1 VTRGSDTPQRGLGS
15 TAEPS
20 TAEGSPLGPPS
31 GDVSTAA
38 ASSAHAQAGRRSRWD
53 FLRRYLRGLDH
64 IGLALGFL
72 AFLCSL
78 TPSLLPRS
86 WQAQGLVSGL
96 AVTAAY
102 AVGAALTQ
110 VGRWAG
116 VPPLQPPAQRRIRW
130 IIVAV
135 GAVVVVV
142 ALWLGSTWQ
151 EEVRRAVGMPPQG
164 RYLYLGVLVIAAA
177 VFALLLGFARVFAD
191 LYRRIVRRLLRV
203 VPPVVARLVA
213 IAVVALLAF
222 TLLNGALY
230 HGFLSVA
237 DKISAAQDARTEGPT
252 GPPSSPLRS
261 GGPGSL
267 VAWSALGREGRK
279 FVSEGPSVAEIEKL
293 TGRPAVPSIRAYAGL
308 RSAPTLQGEADLVLA
323 ELRRTGAFGRS
334 LLAVA
339 TTTGTG
345 WVDPTL
351 ADPLEYMYGGNTA
364 IASMQY
370 SYLPSWINFIA
381 DRGSSQEAG
390 RTLFDTIYDYWATL
404 PSGHR
409 PRLVAFGESLG
420 TFGGTAAFSGVADL
434 INRTQGDL
442 FAGAPNSTELWRQL
456 TDARVAGSPERL
468 PVYANATTVR
478 FAGSASDLRTP
489 DGTLPHPRVVFAQ
502 HASDPIVW
510 WSPDLILS
518 EPDWLGEARGPDVLP
533 EVHWYPLVTFWQ
545 VTWDMAIALSP
556 PAGHGHHYGAEIPT
570 AWAAILHPPGWTD
583 ADTTALGATP

>member
-1 VTRGSDTPQRGLGS
+1 V
-15 TAEPS
+15 E
-20 TAEGSPLGPPS
+20 
-31 GDVSTAA
+31 
-38 ASSAHAQAGRRSRWD
+38 RRSRGD
-53 FLRRYLRGLDH
+53 FLRHYLRGLDH
-64 IGLALGFL
+64 LGLALGFL

-86 WQAQGLVSGL
+86 WPAQGLVSGL
-96 AVTAAY
+96 TVTAAY
-102 AVGAALTQ
+102 AVGTALTQ

-116 VPPLQPPAQRRIRW
+116 VPPLRPRTSRRIRW
-130 IIVAV
+130 IIVAA
-135 GAVVVVV
+135 GALVVAV

-151 EEVRRAVGMPPQG
+151 DEVRRAVGMPPQG

-177 VFALLLGFARVFAD
+177 VFALLLGIARLFAD
-191 LYRRIVRRLLRV
+191 LYRRIVQRLLRV
-203 VPPVVARLVA
+203 IPPVVARLVA
-213 IAVVALLAF
+213 AAIVALLAF

-237 DKISAAQDARTEGPT
+237 DKISAAADARTEGPT

-267 VAWSALGREGRK
+267 VAWKDLGREGRK
-279 FVSEGPSVAEIEKL
+279 FVSQGPSVAEIEKL
-293 TGRPAVPSIRAYAGL
+293 TGRAAVPSIRVYAGL

-323 ELRRTGAFGRS
+323 ELRRTRAFDRS

-351 ADPLEYMYGGNTA
+351 ADPLEYMYGGETA

-370 SYLPSWINFIA
+370 SYLPSWINFLA
-381 DRGSSQEAG
+381 DRNGSQEAG
-390 RTLFDTIYDYWATL
+390 RTLFDTIYDYWTTL
-404 PSGHR
+404 PAGHR
-409 PRLVAFGESLG
+409 PRLVTFGESLG

-434 INRTQGDL
+434 TNRSQGDL
-442 FAGAPNSTELWRQL
+442 FAGPPNSTDLWRRL
-456 TDARVAGSPERL
+456 TDGRAPGSPERL
-468 PVYANATTVR
+468 PVYGNGTTVR
-478 FAGSASDLRTP
+478 FAATAADLRAP
-489 DGTLPHPRVVFAQ
+489 DGTLPHPRIVFAQ

-518 EPDWLGEARGPDVLP
+518 EPDWLREARGPDVVSQ
-533 EVHWYPLVTFWQ
+533 VHWYPLVTFWQ
-545 VTWDMAIALSP
+545 ITWDMAIALSP
-556 PAGHGHHYGAEIPT
+556 PPVHGHHYGAEIPT

-583 ADTTALGATP
+583 ADTSALGAAP

>member
-1 VTRGSDTPQRGLGS
+1 M
-15 TAEPS
+15 
-20 TAEGSPLGPPS
+20 
-31 GDVSTAA
+31 
-38 ASSAHAQAGRRSRWD
+38 
-53 FLRRYLRGLDH
+53 RGLDH

-86 WQAQGLVSGL
+86 WPAQGLVSGL
-96 AVTAAY
+96 TVTAAY

-110 VGRWAG
+110 IGRWAG
-116 VPPLQPPAQRRIRW
+116 VPSLQPRTHQRIRRI
-130 IIVAV
+130 ILAA
-135 GAVVVVV
+135 GGVVV
-142 ALWLGSTWQ
+142 AVALWFGSTWQ

-164 RYLYLGVLVIAAA
+164 RYLYFGVLVIAAA
-177 VFALLLGFARVFAD
+177 VFALLLGIARAFAD

-213 IAVVALLAF
+213 AAVVTLLAV

-230 HGFLSVA
+230 HAFLATA
-237 DKISAAQDARTEGPT
+237 DTIYAKVDTSTEGT
-252 GPPSSPLRS
+252 SGPPSSSLRS

-267 VAWSALGREGRK
+267 VAWNALGREGRK
-279 FVSEGPSVAEIEKL
+279 FVSQGASVAEIEKL

-308 RSAPTLQGEADLVLA
+308 RSASTLRGEADLVLA
-323 ELRRTGAFGRS
+323 ELRRTGAFNRP
-334 LLAVA
+334 LVAVA

-351 ADPLEYMYGGNTA
+351 ADPLEYMYGGDTA

-381 DRGSSQEAG
+381 DRDRSREAG

-434 INRTQGDL
+434 TTRTQGDL
-442 FAGAPNSTELWRQL
+442 FAGPPNTTDLWRRI
-456 TDARVAGSPERL
+456 TDSRAAGSPERL
-468 PVYANATTVR
+468 PVYADGTTVR
-478 FAGSASDLRTP
+478 FAATAADLRTP
-489 DGTLPHPRVVFAQ
+489 EGTLPHPRIVFVQ

-510 WSPDLILS
+510 WSPDLIFS
-518 EPDWLGEARGPDVLP
+518 KPDWLSEARGRDVLP
-533 EVHWYPLVTFWQ
+533 QVHWFPLVTFWQ

-556 PAGHGHHYGAEIPT
+556 PAGHGHHYGAEIPS
-570 AWAAILHPPGWTD
+570 AWGAILSPPGWTD
-583 ADTTALGATP
+583 ADTAALGATP